1 MLDIGFLELML
12 IGIVGLLVLGPE
24 RLPRAARTTG
34 MWIGKIKRTVSGMQ
48 REISAQLEAEE
59 LRQKLNEQQKKLDD
73 SLKKA
78 KQDVE
83 SIADAPSSS
92 SSSSSSTQATQNDTE
107 QRVANASA
115 RLDDALQ
122 TVREDTPAASS
133 PMPHQPATDELRAV
147 NPSGKHEPSKANAE
161 QADVEHDAAIQKADL
176 TKADLTKDS
185 NHQ

>member
-12 IGIVGLLVLGPE
+12 IGVVGLLVLGPE
-24 RLPRAARTTG
+24 RLPRAARTAG

-78 KQDVE
+78 KLDVE
-83 SIADAPSSS
+83 SIADSPSEKAS
-92 SSSSSSTQATQNDTE
+92 ATPNDTE
-107 QRVANASA
+107 QRVAKASS
-115 RLDDALQ
+115 RLDDALK
-122 TVREDTPAASS
+122 TVREETPPSS
-133 PMPHQPATDELRAV
+133 PAPSSTAPLR
-147 NPSGKHEPSKANAE
+147 EAE
-161 QADVEHDAAIQKADL
+161 AESAESEETALK
-176 TKADLTKDS
+176 KDR

>member
-12 IGIVGLLVLGPE
+12 IGVVGLLVLGPE

-78 KQDVE
+78 KLDVE
-83 SIADAPSSS
+83 SIADSPSASGTAP
-92 SSSSSSTQATQNDTE
+92 ATNAAQRDTE
-107 QRVANASA
+107 QRVAKASA

-122 TVREDTPAASS
+122 TVREESPASTSAANREAETDVAASEK
-133 PMPHQPATDELRAV
+133 AEL
-147 NPSGKHEPSKANAE
+147 N
-161 QADVEHDAAIQKADL
+161 
-176 TKADLTKDS
+176 KDR

>member
-24 RLPRAARTTG
+24 RLPRAARTAG
-34 MWIGKIKRTVSGMQ
+34 MWIGRIKRTVSGMQ

-59 LRQKLNEQQKKLDD
+59 LRQKLNEQQQKLDN

-78 KQDVE
+78 KLDVE
-83 SIADAPSSS
+83 SIADAPASSDAKS
-92 SSSSSSTQATQNDTE
+92 PPPTKAAQSDTE
-107 QRVANASA
+107 QRVAKASS

-122 TVREDTPAASS
+122 TVREETPPSSSAPASAA
-133 PMPHQPATDELRAV
+133 PTREAEPETT
-147 NPSGKHEPSKANAE
+147 NPES
-161 QADVEHDAAIQKADL
+161 AAL
-176 TKADLTKDS
+176 NKDR

>member
-24 RLPRAARTTG
+24 RLPRAARTAG

-59 LRQKLNEQQKKLDD
+59 LRQKLNEQQKNLDD

-78 KQDVE
+78 KLDVE
-83 SIADAPSSS
+83 SIADAPADAK
-92 SSSSSSTQATQNDTE
+92 STSQTGAAQSETE
-107 QRVANASA
+107 KRVAQASS

-122 TVREDTPAASS
+122 TVREDPAPSSPSASS
-133 PMPHQPATDELRAV
+133 SPSNSESTPPEPGTAGVSKTESEKAESEKDRHHQ
-147 NPSGKHEPSKANAE
+147 
-161 QADVEHDAAIQKADL
+161 
-176 TKADLTKDS
+176 
-185 NHQ
+185 

>member
-12 IGIVGLLVLGPE
+12 IGVVGLLVLGPE
-24 RLPRAARTTG
+24 RLPRAARTAG

-78 KQDVE
+78 KLDVE
-83 SIADAPSSS
+83 SIADSPSEKAPTTS
-92 SSSSSSTQATQNDTE
+92 DTE
-107 QRVANASA
+107 QRVAKASS
-115 RLDDALQ
+115 RLDDALK
-122 TVREDTPAASS
+122 TVREETPPSS
-133 PMPHQPATDELRAV
+133 PAPSSTAPLR
-147 NPSGKHEPSKANAE
+147 EAE
-161 QADVEHDAAIQKADL
+161 SESAESEETALK
-176 TKADLTKDS
+176 KDR

>member
-12 IGIVGLLVLGPE
+12 IGVVGLLVLGPE
-24 RLPRAARTTG
+24 RLPRAARTAG

-59 LRQKLNEQQKKLDD
+59 LRQKLNEQQQKLDD

-78 KQDVE
+78 KLDVE
-83 SIADAPSSS
+83 SIADSPSDAAP
-92 SSSSSSTQATQNDTE
+92 NDTE
-107 QRVANASA
+107 QRVAKASS

-122 TVREDTPAASS
+122 TVREESPSASAS
-133 PMPHQPATDELRAV
+133 PETA
-147 NPSGKHEPSKANAE
+147 HEAEPESAQSEKAQSE
-161 QADVEHDAAIQKADL
+161 
-176 TKADLTKDS
+176 KDR

>member
-12 IGIVGLLVLGPE
+12 IGVVALLVLGPE
-24 RLPRAARTTG
+24 RLPRAARTAG

-59 LRQKLNEQQKKLDD
+59 LRQKLNEQQQKLDD

-78 KQDVE
+78 KLDVE
-83 SIADAPSSS
+83 SIADVSPSK
-92 SSSSSSTQATQNDTE
+92 SSTSATPAAQSETE
-107 QRVANASA
+107 QRVAKASA

-122 TVREDTPAASS
+122 TVREETPSLSSAPSSVDATLTASQKTDTESESAKPVSI
-133 PMPHQPATDELRAV
+133 
-147 NPSGKHEPSKANAE
+147 NAE
-161 QADVEHDAAIQKADL
+161 LNKAESE
-176 TKADLTKDS
+176 KDR

>member
-78 KQDVE
+78 KLDVE
-83 SIADAPSSS
+83 SIADTPARSDAVPPNTPPTEAAQS
-92 SSSSSSTQATQNDTE
+92 DTE
-107 QRVANASA
+107 QRVAKAST

-122 TVREDTPAASS
+122 TVREETPPSSSAPAASAAS
-133 PMPHQPATDELRAV
+133 SRQA
-147 NPSGKHEPSKANAE
+147 EPEADAPESTALNKAE
-161 QADVEHDAAIQKADL
+161 SE
-176 TKADLTKDS
+176 KDR

>member
-12 IGIVGLLVLGPE
+12 IGVVGLLVLGPE
-24 RLPRAARTTG
+24 RLPRAARTAG

-78 KQDVE
+78 KLDVE
-83 SIADAPSSS
+83 SIADSPSDAAPAKQS
-92 SSSSSSTQATQNDTE
+92 DTE
-107 QRVANASA
+107 QRVAQASS

-122 TVREDTPAASS
+122 TVREETVREETSLSSSAPASTAPTREAKPETP
-133 PMPHQPATDELRAV
+133 
-147 NPSGKHEPSKANAE
+147 NPES
-161 QADVEHDAAIQKADL
+161 AIL
-176 TKADLTKDS
+176 NKDR

>member
-24 RLPRAARTTG
+24 RLPRAARTAG

-59 LRQKLNEQQKKLDD
+59 LRQKLNEQQQKLDN

-78 KQDVE
+78 KLDVE
-83 SIADAPSSS
+83 SIADAPASAETNTSSAKAAQS
-92 SSSSSSTQATQNDTE
+92 DTE
-107 QRVANASA
+107 QRVAKASS

-122 TVREDTPAASS
+122 TVREETPPSSSAPAASAAPS
-133 PMPHQPATDELRAV
+133 REAATETSKPEPAAL
-147 NPSGKHEPSKANAE
+147 N
-161 QADVEHDAAIQKADL
+161 
-176 TKADLTKDS
+176 KDR